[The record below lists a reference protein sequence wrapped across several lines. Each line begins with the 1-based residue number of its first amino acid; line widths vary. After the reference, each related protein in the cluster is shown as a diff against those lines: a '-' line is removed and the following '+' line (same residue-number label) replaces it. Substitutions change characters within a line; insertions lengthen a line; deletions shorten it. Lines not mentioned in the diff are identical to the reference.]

1 MQIIK
6 AADTSCQEV
15 VIKLDI
21 QATYLEKLL
30 MTTAIEIVCFKLAA
44 TAGDAQLLATNPLME
59 EFLNQQPGF
68 MYRSLSRDN
77 EGLWYDIIYWK
88 NQGCAE
94 NAAQKFQ
101 ESAVGG
107 QIMPL
112 IDKQSCKM
120 LHMDALSEILSDGLK
135 S

>member
-1 MQIIK
+1 
-6 AADTSCQEV
+6 
-15 VIKLDI
+15 
-21 QATYLEKLL
+21 

-88 NQGCAE
+88 NQDCAE

-101 ESAVGG
+101 ESAVGS